1 MMSSAAFSHP
11 ISVPQQR
18 HAEPSQTL
26 RKVLTNP
33 LIIATVAGLLV
44 KASRLTVPP
53 PQNFATTFLAHLGND
68 SLAMGL
74 LCIGAG
80 LGSMTSGITSRS
92 SRPPSSAAC
101 LRSPPSPG
109 VPSRFAGLD
118 PVEAGVA
125 ILFAALPT
133 AQSCYVMTASMKGD
147 APSVANVTTAQTL
160 AAMATL
166 PFGSRRS
173 SSASRPS
180 RAETG
185 IRERQMHERPQ
196 DRVSLRASHCSIR
209 DEVRPT
215 RGVARA
221 SEEACGGSILPSRRR
236 PGARGTCGLRRA

>member
-1 MMSSAAFSHP
+1 
-11 ISVPQQR
+11 
-18 HAEPSQTL
+18 
-26 RKVLTNP
+26 
-33 LIIATVAGLLV
+33 
-44 KASRLTVPP
+44 
-53 PQNFATTFLAHLGND
+53 
-68 SLAMGL
+68 MGL

-80 LGSMTSGITSRS
+80 LRLHDFRDHLALI
-92 SRPPSSAAC
+92 RPPSSAAC

-109 VPSRFAGLD
+109 VPSRSRASTPWRRASRSSLRRF
-118 PVEAGVA
+118 P
-125 ILFAALPT
+125 PHK
-133 AQSCYVMTASMKGD
+133 SCYVMTASMKGD

-166 PFGSRRS
+166 PSGSRRS

-185 IRERQMHERPQ
+185 IKERQMHERPQ

>member
-1 MMSSAAFSHP
+1 MLP
-11 ISVPQQR
+11 
-18 HAEPSQTL
+18 
-26 RKVLTNP
+26 NP

-44 KASRLTVPP
+44 KASGLTVP
-53 PQNFATTFLAHLGND
+53 QTATTFLAHLGND

-80 LGSMTSGITSRS
+80 LRLHDFRDHLALITTSVVCRLL
-92 SRPPSSAAC
+92 A
-101 LRSPPSPG
+101 
-109 VPSRFAGLD
+109 VPAIAWGAVTLAGLD

-147 APSVANVTTAQTL
+147 A
-160 AAMATL
+160 
-166 PFGSRRS
+166 
-173 SSASRPS
+173 PS

>member
-1 MMSSAAFSHP
+1 M
-11 ISVPQQR
+11 
-18 HAEPSQTL
+18 
-26 RKVLTNP
+26 LTNP

-44 KASRLTVPP
+44 KASGLTVP
-53 PQNFATTFLAHLGND
+53 QTATTFLAHLGND

-80 LGSMTSGITSRS
+80 LRLHDFRDHLALIMTSVVCRLL
-92 SRPPSSAAC
+92 A
-101 LRSPPSPG
+101 
-109 VPSRFAGLD
+109 VPAIAWGAVTLAGLD

-147 APSVANVTTAQTL
+147 APSVANSR
-160 AAMATL
+160 
-166 PFGSRRS
+166 PPRRS
-173 SSASRPS
+173 PPWRRSPSGSRPS

>member
-1 MMSSAAFSHP
+1 M
-11 ISVPQQR
+11 
-18 HAEPSQTL
+18 
-26 RKVLTNP
+26 LTNP

-44 KASRLTVPP
+44 KASGLTVP
-53 PQNFATTFLAHLGND
+53 QTATTFLAHLGND

-80 LGSMTSGITSRS
+80 LRLHDFRDHLALITTSVVCRLL
-92 SRPPSSAAC
+92 A
-101 LRSPPSPG
+101 
-109 VPSRFAGLD
+109 VPAIAWGAVTLAGLD

-160 AAMATL
+160 AS
-166 PFGSRRS
+166 PSGSRRS

-209 DEVRPT
+209 DEV
-215 RGVARA
+215 
-221 SEEACGGSILPSRRR
+221 
-236 PGARGTCGLRRA
+236 